1 MWGKDK
7 LVDFMKAKFTL
18 WKYIMNANFIL
29 KIVVKLEV
37 GKQMWKHEN
46 IVKLW
51 KNVHSLPPKCLSC
64 FKETETEGFR
74 R

>member
-1 MWGKDK
+1 
-7 LVDFMKAKFTL
+7 MK
-18 WKYIMNANFIL
+18 ANFIL